1 MLPDFLLIPYP
12 LRVDEHL
19 RPTDRLLYGVIYW
32 YQHMKAEKCIASN
45 TTLAKTLKVEP
56 HTVQSGLEQL
66 EERRYILRLYAD
78 EERKIRTEIK
88 GLIHFKKVPTNEGTV
103 PSNDGILPTDEGTRV
118 PTNEYQNNKSIKN
131 KSISISSAPG
141 GGKDIQELID
151 LFKHIN
157 PTYERFFKNTT
168 QRAAISRL
176 LVQFGREKLEQI
188 IRVLPKTN
196 AERYAPT
203 ITTPYELERDLG
215 RLVAYFKRQ
224 EKSGPK
230 LVHL

>member
-1 MLPDFLLIPYP
+1 M
-12 LRVDEHL
+12 
-19 RPTDRLLYGVIYW
+19 
-32 YQHMKAEKCIASN
+32 N
-45 TTLAKTLKVEP
+45 T
-56 HTVQSGLEQL
+56 
-66 EERRYILRLYAD
+66 RI
-78 EERKIRTEIK
+78 I
-88 GLIHFKKVPTNEGTV
+88 
-103 PSNDGILPTDEGTRV
+103 
-118 PTNEYQNNKSIKN
+118 KSIKN
-131 KSISISSAPG
+131 KSISISSAAG
-141 GGKDIQELID
+141 RGKDIQELID

-188 IRVLPKTN
+188 IRALPKTN

>member
-12 LRVDEHL
+12 LLVDEHL

-45 TTLAKTLKVEP
+45 TTLANILKVEP
-56 HTVQSGLEQL
+56 HTIQSGLERL
-66 EERRYILRLYAD
+66 EERRYIVRRYAD
-78 EERKIRTEIK
+78 KERKIRTEIQ

-103 PSNDGILPTDEGTRV
+103 PSNEGTLPTNEGTGV
-118 PTNEYQNNKSIKN
+118 PTNEYQSNKSINN
-131 KSISISSAPG
+131 KSISISPAPSA
-141 GGKDIQELID
+141 GKDVQELID
-151 LFKHIN
+151 LFKQVN

-168 QRAAISRL
+168 QRGAIQRML
-176 LVQFGREKLEQI
+176 QKFGREKLEQI

-215 RLVAYFKRQ
+215 RLSAYFKRQ